1 MRVRWACHT
10 HLARGY
16 RGCGE
21 CAGEVGV
28 SRPPWL
34 EVPEVWGSVR
44 VRWACHAHLARG
56 YRGCGECAGEVGVSH
71 PPCWGAPGVW
81 GVCG

>member
-1 MRVRWACHT
+1 MLGGTGDVESVRLRWACHA

-34 EVPEVWGSVR
+34 EVP
-44 VRWACHAHLARG
+44 
-56 YRGCGECAGEVGVSH
+56 
-71 PPCWGAPGVW
+71 GVW
-81 GVCG
+81 GLCG